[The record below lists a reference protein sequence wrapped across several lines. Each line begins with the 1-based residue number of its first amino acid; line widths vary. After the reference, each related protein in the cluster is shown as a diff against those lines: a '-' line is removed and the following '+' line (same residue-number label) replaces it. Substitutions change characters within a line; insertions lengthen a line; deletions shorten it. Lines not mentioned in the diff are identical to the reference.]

1 MFKALFSWI
10 CKLIAGERPVPVAVC
25 GPVTDCAP
33 YCRWVEVENALGIPV
48 RGYLFTSSQSD
59 AHGRGTEWL
68 KNVMLSFDAETSSAG
83 KFDCAFGVVTAPVVT
98 HLLLTIRKRWATGY
112 QPARHYDPEV
122 GLLLVFTHEVEPTL
136 VFSFKAI
143 NYPSVELLI
152 DELADE
158 YHLFKESRAH
168 TVEELKAEVPRTS
181 FESESRGAAALRP
194 NISPRNT
201 VVNGGYNRPAVRYNG
216 DADVLHQ
223 RNLAMFH
230 ESCNDRP
237 VVRDTPSY
245 TPSFSSRCD
254 DTPSRDDTP
263 SYDSGSCGGSS
274 D

>member
-1 MFKALFSWI
+1 M
-10 CKLIAGERPVPVAVC
+10 
-25 GPVTDCAP
+25 
-33 YCRWVEVENALGIPV
+33 
-48 RGYLFTSSQSD
+48 
-59 AHGRGTEWL
+59 
-68 KNVMLSFDAETSSAG
+68 
-83 KFDCAFGVVTAPVVT
+83 TAPVVT

-143 NYPSVELLI
+143 NYPSIELVV

-158 YHLFKESRAH
+158 DHLLKEIRGQGA
-168 TVEELKAEVPRTS
+168 LAEVLKTEIPHAH
-181 FESESRGAAALRP
+181 FETRGRGASALMPRIKPGPQVERPQGSGASALRP
-194 NISPRNT
+194 NISTRNT
-201 VVNGGYNRPAVRYNG
+201 VRNE
-216 DADVLHQ
+216 DADMLHQ

-263 SYDSGSCGGSS
+263 TYDGGSCGGNS